1 MRVIQILPTLG
12 WGDAVGNDTRAIHRI
27 LKEEGYDSVIAAEAV
42 DARIPKE
49 EATEIGKLPEIREED
64 LVIYHASTGS
74 RLNFD
79 IAGYPGRKMMIYHN
93 ITPPEFFRRYN
104 RDAGKNMAYG
114 YEGIRYLKDK
124 FEYCIADSEYNRQ
137 ELRRMGYE
145 TPIDVCPILIPFED
159 YDKAPSKRV
168 MEQYGN
174 DGKKNWLFVGRIA
187 PNKKQEDVIRA
198 FCRYQRD
205 YEPESRLFLV
215 GNAGGM
221 ERYET
226 RLKDYI
232 HALGLDGKVIIPGHI
247 PFDETLA
254 YYRLADLFVC
264 MSEHEG
270 FCVPLAEAMHF
281 RVPII
286 AYGCCAVPDTLGSGG
301 LLLDSKEPGL
311 AAAAIDRI
319 VNDRALRRH
328 LKKEQEKVLKRFSY
342 EEAEKTMIGCVRRV
356 ISL

>member
-12 WGDAVGNDTRAIHRI
+12 WGDAVGNDTRAIYRI
-27 LKEEGYDSVIAAEAV
+27 LKDEGYDTVIGAEAV
-42 DARIPKE
+42 DRRIPKD
-49 EATEIGKLPEIREED
+49 EAAELKDLPKIRDED
-64 LVIYHASTGS
+64 LVIYHGSTGS
-74 RLNFD
+74 KLNFD
-79 IAGYPGRKMMIYHN
+79 IAGYPGRKIMIYHN

-104 RDAGKNMAYG
+104 KEARENMEYG

-124 FEYCIADSEYNRQ
+124 FTYCIADSEYNKQ

-145 TPIDVCPILIPFED
+145 CDIDVCPILIPFED
-159 YDKAPSKRV
+159 YDREPSAKV
-168 MEQYGN
+168 LKQYR

-198 FCRYQRD
+198 FYCYQRD

-221 ERYET
+221 EVYEA
-226 RLKDYI
+226 RLRNYI
-232 HALGLDGKVIIPGHI
+232 HMLGLDEKVIIPGHI

-254 YYRLADLFVC
+254 YYRLADVFVC

-281 RVPII
+281 GVPIA
-286 AYGCCAVPDTLGSGG
+286 AYGCCAVPDTLGTGG
-301 LLLDSKEPGL
+301 ILLDSKEPEI
-311 AAAAIDRI
+311 AAAAANRLITDE
-319 VNDRALRRH
+319 ALRAAILDGQQEMLQKYAYETVKSRLLAL
-328 LKKEQEKVLKRFSY
+328 LKDL
-342 EEAEKTMIGCVRRV
+342 
-356 ISL
+356 L

>member
-301 LLLDSKEPGL
+301 LLLDSKEPEL
-311 AAAAIDRI
+311 CAAAADR
-319 VNDRALRRH
+319 VMRDEKLREAIRQGQEETLERYRYQTVKKRLMDL
-328 LKKEQEKVLKRFSY
+328 LKPML
-342 EEAEKTMIGCVRRV
+342 G
-356 ISL
+356 

>member
-12 WGDAVGNDTRAIHRI
+12 WGDAVGNDTRAIYRI
-27 LKEEGYDSVIAAEAV
+27 LKDEGYDTVIGAEAV
-42 DARIPKE
+42 DRRIPKD
-49 EATEIGKLPEIREED
+49 EAAELKDLPKIRDED
-64 LVIYHASTGS
+64 LVIYHGSTGS
-74 RLNFD
+74 KLNFD
-79 IAGYPGRKMMIYHN
+79 IAGYPGRKIMIYHN

-104 RDAGKNMAYG
+104 KEARENMEYG

-124 FEYCIADSEYNRQ
+124 FTYCIADSEYNKQ

-145 TPIDVCPILIPFED
+145 CDIDVCPILIPFED
-159 YDKAPSKRV
+159 YDREPSAKV
-168 MEQYGN
+168 LKQYR

-198 FCRYQRD
+198 FYCYQRD

-221 ERYET
+221 EVYEA
-226 RLKDYI
+226 RLRNYI
-232 HALGLDGKVIIPGHI
+232 HMLGLDEKVIIPGHI

-254 YYRLADLFVC
+254 YYRLADVFVC

-281 RVPII
+281 GVPIA

-301 LLLDSKEPGL
+301 ILLDSKEPEI
-311 AAAAIDRI
+311 AAAAANRLITDE
-319 VNDRALRRH
+319 ALRAAILDGQQEMLQKYAYETVKSRLLAL
-328 LKKEQEKVLKRFSY
+328 LKDL
-342 EEAEKTMIGCVRRV
+342 
-356 ISL
+356 L

>member
-42 DARIPKE
+42 DARISKE
-49 EATEIGKLPEIREED
+49 EATELGKLPEIREED

-124 FEYCIADSEYNRQ
+124 FAYCIADSEYNRQ

-301 LLLDSKEPGL
+301 LLLDSKEPEL
-311 AAAAIDRI
+311 CAAAADR
-319 VNDRALRRH
+319 VMRDEKLREAIRRGQEETLERYRYETVKKRLMGL
-328 LKKEQEKVLKRFSY
+328 LKPML
-342 EEAEKTMIGCVRRV
+342 G
-356 ISL
+356 